1 MTGTPRIGRDVLVVG
16 GPTAS
21 GKSTLALDLARRF
34 DGVVV
39 NGDALQVYRDLR
51 ILSARPGPEEE
62 AAVPH
67 RLYGVLDGSERCT
80 VARWRTMA
88 LDAIADAFAEG
99 RIPVVAGGT
108 GLYLRSLMQ
117 GIADIPDIPPEIRQ
131 STAELHAFL
140 GGEAF
145 REELAR
151 RDPKAA
157 ARLHPG
163 DRQRLVRAFEVM
175 AATGRSIVD
184 WQAAPGSAPDGL
196 AFHFI
201 GLMPP
206 REVLYAACDN
216 RFQAMLEEGAL
227 EEARALDARRLPP
240 DLPVMKAVGVPE
252 LRRHLS
258 GELPLAEA
266 SALARQSTR
275 RYAKRQLTWFRHQAP
290 KTGDGGNVHNS
301 HTSDTQYSEKL
312 LDQILSNI
320 RFCD

>member
-21 GKSTLALDLARRF
+21 GKSALALDLARRF
-34 DGVVV
+34 DGIVV

-51 ILSARPGPEEE
+51 ILSARPDADEE
-62 AAVPH
+62 AAIPH

-80 VARWRTMA
+80 VARWRMMA
-88 LDAIADAFAEG
+88 LDAISGAYAEG
-99 RIPVVAGGT
+99 RVPVVVGGT

-117 GIADIPDIPPEIRQ
+117 GIADIPDIPPKIRQ

-145 REELAR
+145 HEELAR

-184 WQAAPGSAPDGL
+184 WQTAPGSGPDGL

-206 REVLYAACDN
+206 RETLYPACDN

-227 EEARALDARRLPP
+227 EEVRRLDARRLPP

-290 KTGDGGNVHNS
+290 KAGEGGNVHNS
-301 HTSDTQYSEKL
+301 HSLNAQYSEKL
-312 LDQILSNI
+312 LDEILSNI

>member
-1 MTGTPRIGRDVLVVG
+1 MTGTPRIGRDVLIVG

-21 GKSTLALDLARRF
+21 GKSALALDLARRF
-34 DGVVV
+34 GGVVV
-39 NGDALQVYRDLR
+39 NGDALQIYRDLR
-51 ILSARPGPEEE
+51 ILSARPDPAEEG
-62 AAVPH
+62 AVPH
-67 RLYGVLDGSERCT
+67 RLYGALDGSERCT

-88 LDAIADAFAEG
+88 LDAIAGAFAEG
-99 RIPVVAGGT
+99 RVPVVVGGT

-145 REELAR
+145 HEELAR

-157 ARLHPG
+157 VRLHPG

-184 WQAAPGSAPDGL
+184 WQADPGSGPGGL

-201 GLMPP
+201 ALMPP
-206 REVLYAACDN
+206 RDALYAACDD
-216 RFQAMLEEGAL
+216 RFQAMLERGAL
-227 EEARALDARRLPP
+227 EEAMALDARRLPP

-275 RYAKRQLTWFRHQAP
+275 RYAKRQFTWFRHQAP
-290 KTGDGGNVHNS
+290 KAGEGGNVHNS
-301 HTSDTQYSEKL
+301 HTVDAQYSEKL
-312 LDQILSNI
+312 LDEILSNI